1 MTPKPADGPD
11 SGSEITVAMAV
22 LYDAYYKSMDYS
34 RRYPKPNRST
44 WKLLMNW
51 GADEAE
57 SILDFG
63 SGNGRYTLPL
73 LQQTRAR
80 VTAYDISHEAIAEL
94 GSDLQNHP
102 LAARATLLCGAPAQ
116 LDGSG
121 PYDLVV
127 LLFGVLGHVGEHADR
142 IRILKQL
149 RALMSARGR
158 LILSVPN
165 ILRRRPR
172 DFIKAALNRA
182 TGKATPI
189 QSEPGNILFTRRI
202 ANADREIFYH
212 LYSVRGISRELK
224 EAGFAV
230 RLIRPESLLP
240 EWMITQFDWLG
251 ALDAALLS
259 WLPAWLGYCI
269 CVVAEPA

>member
-1 MTPKPADGPD
+1 MTTTPATD
-11 SGSEITVAMAV
+11 SDNASEITAAMAI
-22 LYDAYYKSMDYS
+22 LYDAYYKSADYS

-44 WKLLMNW
+44 MKLLMDW
-51 GADEAE
+51 GADKAE

-73 LQQTRAR
+73 LQQTRAH

-94 GSDLQNHP
+94 AGSLQSSP
-102 LAARATLLCGAPAQ
+102 LAARTTLLCGPASQ

-121 PYDLVV
+121 PFDLVV
-127 LLFGVLGHVGEHADR
+127 LLFGVLGHVGDHADR
-142 IRILKQL
+142 IRTLKQL
-149 RALMSARGR
+149 RGLMSARGR

-165 ILRRRPR
+165 IWRRRPR
-172 DFIKAALNRA
+172 DFIRAALRRA
-182 TGKATPI
+182 TGTASRS
-189 QSEPGNILFTRRI
+189 QAEPGNILLRRRI
-202 ANADREIFYH
+202 ANADREMFYH
-212 LYSVRGISRELK
+212 LYGVRGIRAELR

-251 ALDAALLS
+251 AIDASLLS

-269 CVVAEPA
+269 CVVAEPG